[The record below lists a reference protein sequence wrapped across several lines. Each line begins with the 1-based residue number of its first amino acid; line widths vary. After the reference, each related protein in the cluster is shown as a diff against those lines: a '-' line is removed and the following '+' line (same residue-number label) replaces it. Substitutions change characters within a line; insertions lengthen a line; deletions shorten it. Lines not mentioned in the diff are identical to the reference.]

1 MMVPAPPAWA
11 DTWLRLLLPARDR
24 ETVSGDLMEEYR
36 ENVRPKSSKL
46 AADAWYLGQVSRF
59 AWRQALWSVV
69 LAAIFEG
76 RTAFDWFVP
85 TTNFKPRSDLT
96 TYMMIST
103 LLVIGASSAMRTRS
117 FKAGVVSTLSAL
129 IGSAVICSAVTSLMY
144 WSWRSPALLVAI
156 QQSGGLAEV
165 FTLPIFVIVPGTVVG
180 AIGASVASMTRGR
193 RHPPML

>member
-1 MMVPAPPAWA
+1 MMIPAPPAWA

-85 TTNFKPRSDLT
+85 TTNFRPRSDLT
-96 TYMMIST
+96 TYMMISA
-103 LLVIGASSAMRTRS
+103 LLVIGASTTMRTRS
-117 FKAGVVSTLSAL
+117 FKAGVVSTISAL
-129 IGSAVICSAVTSLMY
+129 IGSAVICSAVTAFMY
-144 WSWRSPALLVAI
+144 FNWRSPALIAAI
-156 QQSGGLAEV
+156 QNSGGLAEV
-165 FTLPIFVIVPGTVVG
+165 FTLPIMLIVPGTIVG
-180 AIGASVASMTRGR
+180 TIGASIADI
-193 RHPPML
+193 